1 MLNNQQIEVK
11 FWRRM
16 MIVRLTK
23 LSYFIA
29 AIVVLKSMNE
39 RQALN
44 E

>member
-1 MLNNQQIEVK
+1 
-11 FWRRM
+11 M

-29 AIVVLKSMNE
+29 AIVVLKYMNE
-39 RQALN
+39 GQALN